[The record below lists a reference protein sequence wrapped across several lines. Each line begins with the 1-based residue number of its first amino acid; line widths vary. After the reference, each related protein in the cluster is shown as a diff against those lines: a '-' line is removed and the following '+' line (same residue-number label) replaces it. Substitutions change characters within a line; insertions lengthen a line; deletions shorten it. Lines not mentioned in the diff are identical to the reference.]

1 MTSRN
6 RAPARRMQWG
16 VVSSGTPVTVAAGAI
31 VRVDMTS
38 VLEADMGRTLGN
50 YTIIRM
56 VGQLAV
62 KGEGINVLT
71 QWTAGVIQ
79 LADQVLITQMPSP
92 QLQNSAD
99 WLWLRRGYCD
109 AVALPAQYVNIDN
122 RTARKTA
129 ELNRNWFFV
138 ITNTSGVQDLTFGI
152 FLRIL
157 LKFA

>member
-1 MTSRN
+1 MTTRN

-16 VVSSGTPVTVAAGAI
+16 VVSSGSPLTAIAGAVI
-31 VRVDMTS
+31 RIDMTS

-62 KGEGINVLT
+62 KGQGINVLT

-79 LADQVLITQMPSP
+79 LADQVTITQTPSP

-99 WLWLRRGYCD
+99 WLWLRRGYVD
-109 AVALPAQYVNIDN
+109 ATALPAQYVNIDN

-138 ITNTSGVQDLTFGI
+138 MTNAGSVSDLTFGI
-152 FLRIL
+152 FLRVL